1 MVRTWSRPY
10 GLSHCPYTKAH
21 IKGFGSPYLHVYA
34 CLLLCFM
41 HVLAFLVLGFAT
53 LDALCGVCGC
63 MVTFDAHEALFGCKH
78 LGCITMM
85 LVALGIPF
93 PLSAPCDDMLAM
105 LVCATRWLSMHLY
118 TLDYMPMHESSVS
131 SMFQHNEIMDIRS
144 KSTFV
149 PRGHNL
155 LFALLLVCLLACA
168 CFLVALLAMSI
179 MLIYFMPHSYALCI
193 SFFPLLVCWFLVLA
207 FACTHMELGHG
218 LLGASKKG
226 KDASMSI

>member
-1 MVRTWSRPY
+1 
-10 GLSHCPYTKAH
+10 
-21 IKGFGSPYLHVYA
+21 
-34 CLLLCFM
+34 M

-53 LDALCGVCGC
+53 LDALSGVLGC
-63 MVTFDAHEALFGCKH
+63 MVTFDSHEALFGCKH

-131 SMFQHNEIMDIRS
+131 SMFQHNEVMDIRS
-144 KSTFV
+144 KPTFV
-149 PRGHNL
+149 PCRHHL
-155 LFALLLVCLLACA
+155 LFVFLLVCFFACLLA
-168 CFLVALLAMSI
+168 FLLYLPCLSC
-179 MLIYFMPHSYALCI
+179 LSALCL
-193 SFFPLLVCWFLVLA
+193 FHMHYAYLLPLLVCWFLVFS
-207 FACTHMELGHG
+207 FARIHMERGRMELRHG

-226 KDASMSI
+226 KDVTM